1 MILHIPHSSTKIP
14 NEYLN
19 DYLLSPQELQAEILT
34 MTDHFTDDLFDWP
47 SWDRAVFPVSRLLV
61 DVERFE
67 DDANES
73 MAQRGMGVLYEK
85 GSQLLPL
92 RHKASPARREELLNR
107 YYRSH
112 HKKLE
117 KMVDYSLYKRN
128 KALVIDC
135 HSFNE
140 RARPYEMYVGK
151 KRAEICLGA
160 DTYHTS
166 PQLLEKF
173 KAFFEAKNYQVA
185 LNEPFPGCLI
195 PIKFYKKDKAVQGIM
210 IELRRDLYMNESTG
224 EKTEEYTKLKDELGD
239 LRDTLGISL

>member
-1 MILHIPHSSTKIP
+1 MILHIPHSSTEIP
-14 NEYLN
+14 NEYLSEF
-19 DYLLSPQELQAEILT
+19 LLSPEQLNKEILE
-34 MTDHFTDDLFDWP
+34 MTDHFTDDLFDWS
-47 SWDRAVFPVSRLLV
+47 SWDRAIFPVSRLLV

-67 DDANES
+67 DDAEES
-73 MAQRGMGVLYEK
+73 MAERGMGVLYEK

-92 RHKASPARREELLNR
+92 RRQASPERREELLNG
-107 YYRSH
+107 YYLPH

-140 RARPYEMYVGK
+140 VALPYEMYKGGS
-151 KRAEICLGA
+151 RPDICLGT
-160 DTYHTS
+160 DEFHTS

-195 PIKFYKKDKAVQGIM
+195 PMKFYKQDKAVQGIM
-210 IELRRDLYMNESTG
+210 IELRRDLYMNEATG
-224 EKTEEYTKLKDELGD
+224 EKLVNYAQVKEDLAELERFI
-239 LRDTLGISL
+239 LS